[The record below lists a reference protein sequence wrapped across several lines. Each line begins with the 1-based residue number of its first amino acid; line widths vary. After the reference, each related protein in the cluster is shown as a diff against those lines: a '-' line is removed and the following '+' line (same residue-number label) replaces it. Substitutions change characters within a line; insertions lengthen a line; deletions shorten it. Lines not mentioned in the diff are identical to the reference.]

1 MNKNRMNR
9 KKDILKKSS
18 IIITPIDSYPPGDK
32 QSESSGAY
40 NYYPKNSKQQNQK
53 KHPNRYREEY
63 D

>member
-32 QSESSGAY
+32 
-40 NYYPKNSKQQNQK
+40 
-53 KHPNRYREEY
+53 
-63 D
+63 